1 MIWNVVKSIKYSWK
15 YLKNARITVKI
26 DVNDDPLNVEV
37 VFFLHRTFP
46 NSVGLNLNIRSALVN
61 IAPGF

>member
-1 MIWNVVKSIKYSWK
+1 M
-15 YLKNARITVKI
+15 KI